1 MRKVVNSLVTSAK
14 RRLISGGIDFAIVT
28 VVTIPVTYLLFC
40 ILKAELLNF
49 GVYIDLLG
57 NSLLIYLAE
66 AAALLGINW
75 PYLRSGQT
83 IGMRLVGT
91 KVVMAN
97 GEPVTFVTAV
107 LRLIVYI
114 MSEWIVWGIRIVN
127 LALMIFHPQKRT
139 VHDLLS
145 GTIVVDC

>member
-1 MRKVVNSLVTSAK
+1 MNSLVTSAK

-75 PYLRSGQT
+75 PYLR
-83 IGMRLVGT
+83 
-91 KVVMAN
+91 N
-97 GEPVTFVTAV
+97 
-107 LRLIVYI
+107 
-114 MSEWIVWGIRIVN
+114 
-127 LALMIFHPQKRT
+127 
-139 VHDLLS
+139 
-145 GTIVVDC
+145 